1 MRMVDLII
9 KKRDNQ
15 KLTNEE
21 IQFIING
28 YVKGEIP
35 DYQVSAFL
43 MAVFNQG
50 MTDEEQYQLTKA
62 MLESGEQIDL
72 TSINGVKVDKHST
85 GGVGDKTSLVVAP
98 LAAAYGI
105 KLAKMSGRGLG
116 HTGGTL
122 DKLESIPGFNI
133 EVDSAHFFKQVNEI
147 GLAIIGQTADIT
159 PADKKLYALRDVTGT
174 IESTPLIASSIM
186 SKKLASGADHIV
198 LDVKVGSGAFMKDV
212 ESASKLAKAM
222 VRIGKLAGRDTV
234 ATLTD
239 MSQPLGCAVGNSLE
253 VIEAIETLK
262 GNGPKDFTELCVEL
276 TAEILLIAKVAK
288 TLDDAREL
296 VNKAITDRTGLE
308 KLRQMIKWQGGN
320 ENVIDD
326 YSLFSEASEIVELVY
341 EADNEAYVESIDALG
356 IGNAAMILGA
366 GRLTKEDSIDH
377 AVGIVLNK
385 KVGDILKLTPSSFVL
400 DGGRWRLDIVEEKT
414 GKKRKFT
421 VPLLLKQHL
430 VIGLQMS
437 MSLLLLGMRHFSLEK
452 LNLKNKIAL

>member
-9 KKRDNQ
+9 KKRDNLE
-15 KLTNEE
+15 LTKEE
-21 IQFIING
+21 IHFVIDG

-43 MAVFNQG
+43 MAVYNQG

-72 TSINGVKVDKHST
+72 SGIEGVKVDKHST

-98 LAAAYGI
+98 LAAAYGV

-122 DKLESIPGFNI
+122 DKLESIPGFTI

-212 ESASKLAKAM
+212 ESATKLAEAM
-222 VRIGKLAGRDTV
+222 VQIGKLANRDTV

-262 GNGPKDFTELCVEL
+262 GNGPKDFSELCIEL

-288 TLDDAREL
+288 DLDEARTLVL
-296 VNKAITDRTGLE
+296 KAINERTGLE
-308 KLRQMIKWQGGN
+308 KLRQMVKWQGGN
-320 ENVIDD
+320 PDVIDD
-326 YSLFSEASEIVELVY
+326 YSLFGEASEVVELVY
-341 EADNEAYVESIDALG
+341 EAEQVAYVESIDALC

-366 GRLTKEDSIDH
+366 GRLTKEDLIDH
-377 AVGIVLNK
+377 QVGIVLNK
-385 KVGDILKLTPSSFVL
+385 KVGDTLKQNDLIATIYSNGKNTNECMQRVL
-400 DGGRWRLDIVEEKT
+400 DAYLLTNKKIKKEPIVIKT
-414 GKKRKFT
+414 IRG
-421 VPLLLKQHL
+421 
-430 VIGLQMS
+430 
-437 MSLLLLGMRHFSLEK
+437 
-452 LNLKNKIAL
+452 

>member
-15 KLTNEE
+15 ELTNEE

-212 ESASKLAKAM
+212 ESASNLAEAM

-262 GNGPKDFTELCVEL
+262 GNGPEDFTELCVEL

-288 TLDDAREL
+288 TLKDAKNL
-296 VNKAITDRTGLE
+296 VNKAINERTGLE

-320 ENVIDD
+320 ENVVDD
-326 YSLFSEASEIVELVY
+326 YSLFSEASEVVELVY
-341 EADNEAYVESIDALG
+341 EAEEEAYVESIDALG

-366 GRLTKEDSIDH
+366 GRLTKEDTIDH

-385 KVGDILKLTPSSFVL
+385 KVGD
-400 DGGRWRLDIVEEKT
+400 
-414 GKKRKFT
+414 
-421 VPLLLKQHL
+421 LLKQNDVIATIYSNGKNTAQCMQMILDAYLLTNEL
-430 VIGLQMS
+430 VKKEPIVIKTIRG
-437 MSLLLLGMRHFSLEK
+437 
-452 LNLKNKIAL
+452 